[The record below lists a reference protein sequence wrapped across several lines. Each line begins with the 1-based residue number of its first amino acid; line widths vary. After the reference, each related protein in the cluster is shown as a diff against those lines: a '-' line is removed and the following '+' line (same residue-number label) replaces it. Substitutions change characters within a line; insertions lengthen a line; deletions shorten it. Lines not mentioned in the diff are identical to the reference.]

1 MVNIL
6 IDISD
11 SYYAFGLQEY
21 LKCFFDKR
29 KVPVAFYINNRDVV
43 NIHPDIYICAFV
55 KGEIYSCSYNQKFHN
70 AKHIVGITDQ
80 KCVERDIPN
89 CLKGMKVIGY
99 KSTLEELEKALRFI
113 ISDKEKHN
121 PGKIFFKKI
130 GCYNCKSAKLSER
143 EINIIQR
150 MLSGES
156 SVEIVKQLE
165 ISIKTFY
172 AHKYNISRKFGLR
185 GDSEFVRFIR
195 KIVII

>member
-1 MVNIL
+1 M
-6 IDISD
+6 
-11 SYYAFGLQEY
+11 FH
-21 LKCFFDKR
+21 
-29 KVPVAFYINNRDVV
+29 INNRDGV
-43 NIHPDIYICAFV
+43 NIDSDIYIHAFV
-55 KGEIYSCSYNQKFHN
+55 KGEIYSCTNNHGFHN
-70 AKHIVGITDQ
+70 ADHIVGITDQ
-80 KCVERDIPN
+80 KCIERDVPN

-99 KSTLEELEKALRFI
+99 NSTLEELEKALKFI
-113 ISDKEKHN
+113 TSDKEKHN
-121 PGKIFFKKI
+121 PGKVFFKKI

-143 EINIIQR
+143 EINIIKR